1 MMNIKYL
8 YIIIFFTQITSLK
21 SQTDAW
27 PVGGYWTMGVN
38 TQFYVGRR
46 HLSDALIALP
56 RQGSYFEWGADLYR
70 NRRWGLYVRM
80 RNGRA
85 SDDDQSVFD
94 KFARQKYPN
103 DYLQISP
110 QQEPMPLMQQY
121 LLGAR
126 WKIGQGKFQVHPAFA
141 LGVTKFK
148 SYQQHVAA
156 KGVNTNALYITTLYW
171 QDVPLNDYKPHL
183 TIETNTTCFW
193 HLRRR
198 WWVTG
203 SAGLMLVKLASNR
216 LTLRT
221 TDEVTGLEDIETLK
235 NPLFRVGAS
244 ITVGLVYRVGAIF

>member
-1 MMNIKYL
+1 MNINYL
-8 YIIIFFTQITSLK
+8 YIIIFFTQITTLK
-21 SQTDAW
+21 SQTDVW
-27 PVGGYWTMGVN
+27 PIGGYWTMGVN
-38 TQFYVGRR
+38 TQFYIGRR

-70 NRRWGLYVRM
+70 NRHWGLYIRM

-85 SDDDQSVFD
+85 ADDDQPVFD
-94 KFARQKYPN
+94 KFAREKYPN
-103 DYLQISP
+103 DYLQIAP
-110 QQEPMPLMQQY
+110 KQEPMPIMRQY

-156 KGVNTNALYITTLYW
+156 KEINTNALYITTLYW
-171 QDVPLNDYKPHL
+171 QDVPLNDYKGHL
-183 TIETNTTCFW
+183 TLEANTACFW

-198 WWVTG
+198 WWLTG
-203 SAGLMLVKLASNR
+203 SAGLMLVKLASNQ
-216 LTLRT
+216 LVLRT
-221 TDEVTGLEDIETLK
+221 TDQITGNERTETLK